1 MKAKV
6 KNPIDVIDRLL
17 FQTITNDIVNGSLLT
32 ESDSETLELVLI
44 GIWEDIERFESSGVI
59 IGEAWWS
66 SLGGA
71 GINREPSR
79 LLLWHANR
87 TRFHIGL
94 IFYNL

>member
-32 ESDSETLELVLI
+32 ESDRETLELVLI

-59 IGEAWWS
+59 IGEA
-66 SLGGA
+66 
-71 GINREPSR
+71 
-79 LLLWHANR
+79 
-87 TRFHIGL
+87 
-94 IFYNL
+94 

>member
-1 MKAKV
+1 MKANQ

-59 IGEAWWS
+59 IGEA
-66 SLGGA
+66 
-71 GINREPSR
+71 
-79 LLLWHANR
+79 
-87 TRFHIGL
+87 
-94 IFYNL
+94 